1 MSIKIEMGKEK
12 NIDISV
18 IIPVYNAEEYL
29 PACIESVF
37 RQGSLRLELIIVN
50 DGSTDGSGTI
60 ANLYANRDNRIKVIH
75 QENCGACAA
84 INTGLELAQGEFIA
98 FLDNDDWV
106 KEKSLCDLYREAS
119 IYQADVVKGN
129 AWFFNQDGTMYS
141 NYESV
146 PKAIMNIP
154 LSGKEC
160 FINLVK
166 AKAYAPMAWN
176 YIYRRKF
183 LEKIQARFVESV
195 IGDEIWTPIV
205 ICQAEK
211 MVVVDVDFYY
221 YRQRDGSFI
230 HSMKLNRHLDAFFQI
245 TEQLIDFSERFDFSG
260 EDREFKSWWYVNVFK
275 LYYLAFELLSKIKDS
290 SYLVPRHHL
299 DRFWRDDWQ
308 MTHEAQQVCRHYFQ
322 LAKIELKKYTDWRIS
337 DWVACV
343 AYQIR
348 EEKKLMLIYNTMSDE
363 DLSLRLSDVPDG
375 WVITTDQRYFQQA
388 DVVVFHLPN
397 LQKELEYNLHKT
409 QGQIWV
415 AWNMESIRNYPR
427 FNEYELRKPYD
438 LWMSY
443 QQNADIVYPHY
454 RYEDLDLYTQQITE
468 KFKQNNTCMCIF
480 NQEIDNFQE
489 EYLKELMEYIEI
501 DLYDNKQLS
510 LNFNTEKL
518 DYLRKYKFVIAFEN
532 AIDDDY
538 VTDIFFDPLIAGSVP
553 IYLGA
558 PNIEDFVPGDNCF
571 VDVRKFENTQS
582 LAHFINA
589 CYEDEH
595 LYAKFFEW
603 KSQPLKESFLQ
614 KIEAQKEHPFVRLCC
629 EVDKLVSWE
638 NSKEK

>member
-1 MSIKIEMGKEK
+1 MGKVK

-50 DGSTDGSGTI
+50 DGSTDGSEMI
-60 ANLYANRDNRIKVIH
+60 SDHYANRDNRIKVIH
-75 QENCGACAA
+75 QENRGACAA
-84 INTGLELAQGEFIA
+84 INAGLELAQGEFIA

-106 KEKSLCDLYREAS
+106 KENSLFELYREAS
-119 IYQADVVKGN
+119 IHQADLVKGN
-129 AWFFNQDGTMYS
+129 ALFFNQDGTMYS

-146 PKAIMNIP
+146 PKDIMNIP
-154 LSGKEC
+154 LSGKDC

-166 AKAYAPMAWN
+166 ARAYAPMVWN
-176 YIYRRKF
+176 YIYSRKF
-183 LEKIQARFVESV
+183 LEKIQARFVEGV

-230 HSMKLNRHLDAFFQI
+230 HSLKLNRHLDALFQI
-245 TEQLIDFSERFDFSG
+245 TDQLMDFSERFDFSS
-260 EDREFKSWWYVNVFK
+260 EDREFKSWWYVNVFR
-275 LYYLAFELLSKIKDS
+275 LYFIAFESLSKIKDS
-290 SYLVPRHHL
+290 SYLVPKHHL

-308 MTHEAQQVCRHYFQ
+308 MTPEARKICLNYFQ
-322 LAKIELKKYTDWRIS
+322 IAKDELKKYTDWRIS

-348 EEKKLMLIYNTMSDE
+348 AGKKLMLIYNTMSDE
-363 DLSLRLSDVPDG
+363 DLSLKLTDIPG
-375 WVITTDQRYFQQA
+375 NWVITTDRRYVQQA

-397 LQKELEYNLHKT
+397 LQQGLEQNLHKRK
-409 QGQIWV
+409 GQIWV
-415 AWNMESIRNYPR
+415 AWYLVSLENYPCFKAPEFIR
-427 FNEYELRKPYD
+427 AYD

-443 QQNADIVYPHY
+443 KQDADIVYPHY
-454 RYEDLDLYTQQITE
+454 RCDDLDLYTQQVTLN
-468 KFKQNNTCMCIF
+468 FKQNNTCMCMF
-480 NQEIDNFQE
+480 NQENENFQE

-501 DLYDNKQLS
+501 DLYDNKQQS
-510 LNFNTEKL
+510 TNFNTEKL
-518 DYLRKYKFVIAFEN
+518 DYLSKYKFVIAFEN
-532 AIDDDY
+532 TIDDDY

-558 PNIEDFVPGDNCF
+558 PNIEDFAPGDNCF

-595 LYAKFFEW
+595 LYDKFFDW
-603 KSQPLKESFLQ
+603 KIQPLKESFLQ
-614 KIEAQKEHPFVRLCC
+614 KIEIQKEHPLVRLCRKV
-629 EVDKLVSWE
+629 EEL
-638 NSKEK
+638 NTFA